1 MAKARLL
8 ILNAI
13 VFLLCSAMSKCH
25 EAPGP
30 VTTIH
35 GFVTD
40 AVTGQPF
47 ANVQMEVVSQYG
59 YNFDSG
65 NFVTTAADGS
75 FYLKFTPPGTET
87 FSLRPIQSQLMRY
100 AADPNPFPKIVL
112 GQDND
117 FNIKVFRFVLVDTH
131 IINNSSQNRTDFFL
145 DVNELN
151 PKIEGYGTFF
161 ELTKPKADTSFT
173 SYLPQMNS
181 YSFKSDFFNGFSTTG
196 LTDSVNFYKTI
207 KLGVN
212 DTTVVI
218 TNP

>member
-1 MAKARLL
+1 MTKVRLL

-13 VFLLCSAMSKCH
+13 VFLMCSAMSKCH

-35 GFVTD
+35 GYVTD

-59 YNFDSG
+59 YDFDSG
-65 NFVTTAADGS
+65 NFVTTATDGS
-75 FYLKFTPPGTET
+75 FYLKFTPPGTEA
-87 FSLRPIQSQLMRY
+87 FYLRPIQSQMMRY
-100 AADPNPFPKIVL
+100 SDDLNPFPKIVL

-117 FNIKVFRFVLVDTH
+117 FTIKTFRFVSVGIH
-131 IINNSSQNRTDFFL
+131 IVNNSSQNRTTYLL
-145 DVNELN
+145 DVHQLN
-151 PKIEGYGTFF
+151 PKVEGFGTFIF
-161 ELTKPKADTSFT
+161 LIPPKADTL
-173 SYLPQMNS
+173 YKAWLPQLDS
-181 YSFKSDFFNGFSTTG
+181 YSFKSDFYNANANAGA
-196 LTDSVNFYKTI
+196 TDSINFFKTI

-212 DTTVVI
+212 DTTVEI

>member
-1 MAKARLL
+1 
-8 ILNAI
+8 
-13 VFLLCSAMSKCH
+13 MSKCH

-40 AVTGQPF
+40 AVTGKPF

-65 NFVTTAADGS
+65 SFVTTAADGS

-87 FSLRPIQSQLMRY
+87 FYLKPIQSQLMRY
-100 AADPNPFPKIVL
+100 TADPNPFPKIVL

-117 FNIKVFRFVLVDTH
+117 FNIKTFRFVYVGFH
-131 IINNSSQNRTDFFL
+131 IVNNSNQNRSNYFL
-145 DVNELN
+145 DVNEIN
-151 PKIEGYGTFF
+151 PTMEGYGTFF
-161 ELTKPKADTSFT
+161 ELVPPKADTIYKA
-173 SYLPQMNS
+173 YLPQLSS
-181 YSFKSDFFNGFSTTG
+181 YRCKSDFFNGFSDSG
-196 LTDSVNFYKTI
+196 LADSVNYYTTV

-212 DTTVVI
+212 DTTVTV

>member
-1 MAKARLL
+1 
-8 ILNAI
+8 
-13 VFLLCSAMSKCH
+13 MSKCH

-35 GFVTD
+35 GYVTD
-40 AVTGQPF
+40 VVTGKPL
-47 ANVQMEVVSQYG
+47 ANVQLEAVSQFG
-59 YNFDSG
+59 YQSESG

-75 FYLKFTPPGTET
+75 FYLKFTPQSTVT
-87 FSLRPIQSQLMRY
+87 FSLNPALSQARRY
-100 AADPNPFPKIVL
+100 YFTGAALNIVL

-117 FNIKVFRFVLVDTH
+117 FNIKAYRFVSVDVH
-131 IINNSSQNRTDFFL
+131 LINNSGHNRTNYFL
-145 DVNELN
+145 NMDELN
-151 PKIEGYGTFF
+151 TAGIRFDAAFDSAP
-161 ELTKPKADTSFT
+161 PKADTTFNTYLQQQS
-173 SYLPQMNS
+173 SYNC
-181 YSFKSDFFNGFSTTG
+181 KSDFFNGFSTAG